1 MHKKNEAIMNA
12 VALFLKSEYH
22 TTIKE
27 AKPEQVHYA
36 LSRTL
41 MTQIADRWQ
50 ESAEKHQKA
59 RHAYYFSAEFLIGR
73 AIQNNMLSLGLTS
86 DIHDML
92 RFAVPAKHH
101 QVPPAGIRQ
110 DLHQPLVAVTFGTF
124 QPSVPH
130 CQDFTILC
138 SCLQCLT
145 RSFPL
150 VNTVIKPEKI

>member
-50 ESAEKHQKA
+50 ESAEKHQ
-59 RHAYYFSAEFLIGR
+59 
-73 AIQNNMLSLGLTS
+73 N
-86 DIHDML
+86 
-92 RFAVPAKHH
+92 
-101 QVPPAGIRQ
+101 
-110 DLHQPLVAVTFGTF
+110 
-124 QPSVPH
+124 
-130 CQDFTILC
+130 
-138 SCLQCLT
+138 CL
-145 RSFPL
+145 
-150 VNTVIKPEKI
+150 